1 MPKAFF
7 LNFNAK
13 GKAKDNAK
21 ASLKNAKGNF
31 FEIRAWG
38 TRPGRRGT
46 SRLGTFAHM
55 KQSLCKIFKIE
66 GSPGNRPRAKRGP
79 SH

>member
-1 MPKAFF
+1 MLKAKLKTILKQVASLRNAKGNFF

-31 FEIRAWG
+31 IWNLSLRNQATEVRNFQIG
-38 TRPGRRGT
+38 GF
-46 SRLGTFAHM
+46 SRYEATFM
-55 KQSLCKIFKIE
+55 
-66 GSPGNRPRAKRGP
+66 
-79 SH
+79 